1 MSAGTRPMIPI
12 LTTVILAAMLTGCA
26 TEETTPWHWSAGPGP
41 EAFRRDNYECSRDS
55 TVTAGGPA
63 LGVWWPGDWQRA
75 AKDQATK
82 LYRMCMESKGY
93 VRECEPGS
101 HWNDD
106 RDKCKRPI
114 R

>member
-1 MSAGTRPMIPI
+1 
-12 LTTVILAAMLTGCA
+12 
-26 TEETTPWHWSAGPGP
+26 
-41 EAFRRDNYECSRDS
+41 
-55 TVTAGGPA
+55 
-63 LGVWWPGDWQRA
+63 VWWPGDWQRT

-93 VRECEPGS
+93 VRECEMGS

>member
-1 MSAGTRPMIPI
+1 M
-12 LTTVILAAMLTGCA
+12 
-26 TEETTPWHWSAGPGP
+26 
-41 EAFRRDNYECSRDS
+41 
-55 TVTAGGPA
+55 A
-63 LGVWWPGDWQRA
+63 LVVRSWARSVSPRQLRVHARFHSHRGRSCIGVWWPGDWQRT

-93 VRECEPGS
+93 VRECEMGS

>member
-1 MSAGTRPMIPI
+1 MIPI

-41 EAFRRDNYECSRDS
+41 EAFRRDNYECTRDS